1 MRCWIK
7 ILLLITFALLAITTY
22 ANGDPVVKWSS
33 VNRVAN
39 PEPLSIFEIEIVREE
54 IKIVHIDG
62 YNCFDVTYEF
72 KNKSD
77 KGFPEIHY
85 GFPID
90 YVAANKYTLSLDFY
104 SESLYEVGWN
114 DNLIKDISFTF
125 NGELL
130 PFHSSKESVREAGYI
145 VETYS
150 NTSDSIPVGPIDRR
164 WSYTKLSIKPHASAT
179 LNIRYKVYANSFTGL
194 YSDEYDFSYFARKDG
209 KETIN
214 MPFICRFFSNNFK
227 ILYDFSPAKHFGTK
241 RGYPIDIDIDLSNLN
256 NPQIAIDEE
265 YIYYANRIQRHIFCY
280 SADKIQ
286 PINMTIQ
293 FQVDNTEE
301 NIKRIISKHS
311 LSECAYEVST
321 VNNTVNISLHNP
333 AFITD
338 ISFNTDINSVKSIN
352 SVVTYSDGREKQYKY
367 EPSELIREQADTRLK
382 SPVILTMTDLNH
394 NGIVSTEKLIYIIPQ
409 EDIHKND
416 TFKIK
421 HIQLTFNYDEAVNQ
435 ITDIKQSMCK
445 DVKLIDARF
454 IK

>member
-77 KGFPEIHY
+77 KGFPDIHY

-150 NTSDSIPVGPIDRR
+150 NTSDSIPVDPIDRR
-164 WSYTKLSIKPHASAT
+164 WFYTKFSIKPHASAT
-179 LNIRYKVYANSFTGL
+179 LNVRYKVYANSFTGL
-194 YSDEYDFSYFARKDG
+194 
-209 KETIN
+209 
-214 MPFICRFFSNNFK
+214 
-227 ILYDFSPAKHFGTK
+227 
-241 RGYPIDIDIDLSNLN
+241 
-256 NPQIAIDEE
+256 
-265 YIYYANRIQRHIFCY
+265 
-280 SADKIQ
+280 
-286 PINMTIQ
+286 
-293 FQVDNTEE
+293 
-301 NIKRIISKHS
+301 
-311 LSECAYEVST
+311 
-321 VNNTVNISLHNP
+321 
-333 AFITD
+333 
-338 ISFNTDINSVKSIN
+338 
-352 SVVTYSDGREKQYKY
+352 
-367 EPSELIREQADTRLK
+367 
-382 SPVILTMTDLNH
+382 
-394 NGIVSTEKLIYIIPQ
+394 
-409 EDIHKND
+409 
-416 TFKIK
+416 
-421 HIQLTFNYDEAVNQ
+421 
-435 ITDIKQSMCK
+435 
-445 DVKLIDARF
+445 
-454 IK
+454 